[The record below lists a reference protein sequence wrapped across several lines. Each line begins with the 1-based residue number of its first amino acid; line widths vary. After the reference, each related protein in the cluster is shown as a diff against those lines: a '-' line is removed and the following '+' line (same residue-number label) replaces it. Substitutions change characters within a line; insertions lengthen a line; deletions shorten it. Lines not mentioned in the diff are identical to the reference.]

1 MVERNPKNI
10 KYFAKTNFRNQNQVF
25 GIRTP
30 EDMQYH
36 CAVIGKTGSGKTH
49 VLKSFIQNDIDNNRG
64 FTCFDPHG
72 DLISFVNERI
82 PEHRKMDVVYLD
94 IPNPEMS
101 FGYNPL
107 KKVSYEK
114 RSLVAS
120 GILETFENLNGPN
133 SWGPK
138 LSHILRN
145 CLLALLDYPEQTNFG
160 DILRILRDKEFRKTC
175 VKHIVNED
183 VKDYFVKEF
192 PQYNPKFD
200 FVPIYNKIGGFLSHP
215 AIKRLLVDNRDN
227 VSLRRVMD
235 ESKILLINVSK
246 GAIGKDTARLIGSL
260 LLTSIA
266 SAGFSRISMKEEE
279 RIPFTLYIDEA
290 QVYANSSNV
299 AEMLEELRKMK
310 LILCLAFQ
318 HLSQLDLR
326 LRDSLFSNIGNL
338 IVFRTSAKDGEYL
351 VKELFKDHM
360 PFNYGDLVTA
370 PKYHI
375 IVRIMI
381 YGQPSAPFTATTIT
395 YDDYF

>member
-1 MVERNPKNI
+1 MTRRDPKRI
-10 KYFAKTNFRNQNQVF
+10 KYFAKTNFRNLNQVF

-49 VLKSFIQNDIDNNRG
+49 ILKSFIQNDLDNRKG
-64 FTCFDPHG
+64 FCCIDPHG
-72 DLISFVNERI
+72 DLIQFVNDRI
-82 PEHRKMDVVYLD
+82 PENRKNDVIYLD
-94 IPNPEMS
+94 IPNPKMS
-101 FGYNPL
+101 YGYNPL

-120 GILETFENLNGPN
+120 GILETFERLSGPN
-133 SWGPK
+133 AWGPK

-145 CLLALLDYPEQTNFG
+145 CLLALLDYPEQTNFTH
-160 DILRILRDKEFRKTC
+160 ILKILRDKEFRKTC
-175 VKHIVNED
+175 VKHIINED
-183 VKDYFVKEF
+183 VKEFFVKEF

-215 AIKRLLVDNRDN
+215 TIKRLLVDNKDN
-227 VSLRRVMD
+227 VSLRKVMD
-235 ESKILLINVSK
+235 ESKVLLINVSK
-246 GAIGKDTARLIGSL
+246 GSIGMDTARLIGSL

-266 SAGFSRISMKEEE
+266 SAGFSRIDVKEEQ
-279 RIPFTLYIDEA
+279 RNPFTLYIDEA

-299 AEMLEELRKMK
+299 ASMLEELRKMK
-310 LILCLAFQ
+310 LVLCLAFQ
-318 HLSQLDLR
+318 HLSQLDTQ

-351 VKELFKDHM
+351 AKELFKSKW
-360 PFNYGDLVTA
+360 PFEYGDLVTS
-370 PKYHI
+370 PKYHVF
-375 IVRIMI
+375 VRIMI
-381 YGQPSAPFTATTIT
+381 DGQPCKPFTATTIT